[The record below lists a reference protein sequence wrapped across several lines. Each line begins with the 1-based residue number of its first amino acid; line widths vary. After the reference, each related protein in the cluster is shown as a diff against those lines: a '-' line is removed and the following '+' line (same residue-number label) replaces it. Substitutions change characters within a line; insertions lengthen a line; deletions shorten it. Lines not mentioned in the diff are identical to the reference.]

1 MSEDRVRKTIADMVV
16 IMDGKPVKGALAR
29 PAAAT
34 KMSAHELAKK
44 KTEDALRSG
53 LRVRLVKLLPCVIRS
68 GGSRP
73 LRHWPFSVPA
83 PPKRR
88 DRSILYSI

>member
-1 MSEDRVRKTIADMVV
+1 MSEDRVRKTIAETVV

-53 LRVRLVKLLPCVIRS
+53 LRVRLVQLLPCVIRS

-73 LRHWPFSVPA
+73 LRHWPFSVP
-83 PPKRR
+83 PPP
-88 DRSILYSI
+88 LGT